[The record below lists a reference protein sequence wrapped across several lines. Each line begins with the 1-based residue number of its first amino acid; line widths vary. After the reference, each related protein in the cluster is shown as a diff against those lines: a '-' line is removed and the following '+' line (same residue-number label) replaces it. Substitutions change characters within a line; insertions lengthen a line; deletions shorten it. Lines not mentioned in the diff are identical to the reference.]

1 MENVGVNLTNPEPI
15 YQDAGIFN
23 GLFPNIVTD
32 DSITN
37 KYTEV
42 YRPLEPVLEDS
53 LIYNICV
60 LKKPT
65 NTWTAISQAD
75 INCGF
80 KFQKQVADKEG
91 ILTWQPVKKE
101 DKAVPCSGMIQ
112 SFWEEIDIRL
122 NQTRVGLYII
132 LKKNIIFK
140 IILGNKSLS
149 QRAVVFN
156 NRQTY

>member
-1 MENVGVNLTNPEPI
+1 MENVGVHLTNPEPM

-23 GLFPNIVTD
+23 GLFPQIVTD

-37 KYTEV
+37 KYIEV

-53 LIYNICV
+53 LIFNTCI

-80 KFQKQVADKEG
+80 KFQKQITDTDGMLKWVQV
-91 ILTWQPVKKE
+91 TKE
-101 DKAVPCSGMIQ
+101 DNAVPCSGMIQ

-122 NQTRVGLYII
+122 NQTRVGLFN
-132 LKKNIIFK
+132 LKNIFFK
-140 IILGNKSLS
+140 YYFRLLIMHIMLNCL
-149 QRAVVFN
+149 Q
-156 NRQTY
+156 